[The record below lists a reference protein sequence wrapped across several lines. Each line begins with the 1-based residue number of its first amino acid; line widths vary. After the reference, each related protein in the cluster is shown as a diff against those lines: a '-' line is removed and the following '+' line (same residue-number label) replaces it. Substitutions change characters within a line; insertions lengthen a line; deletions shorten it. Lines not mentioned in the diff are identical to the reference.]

1 MEVKN
6 LMSIAEILFIIL
18 AVVLAIWL
26 IIDIIRHPKSDDDNI
41 INEDWEDWYE
51 DYDLEDESTL
61 DEPYLE
67 FVDDGQLHD
76 IIKVP
81 GHQDLYYS
89 QIDLLVYS
97 VNPEN
102 GDDENEYLE
111 GFFSNDMHC
120 IYMDGKV
127 WAVNDNGNIVAI
139 VHPAMLPK

>member
-1 MEVKN
+1 
-6 LMSIAEILFIIL
+6 MSIAEILFIIL

-41 INEDWEDWYE
+41 INEDWY

-61 DEPYLE
+61 DESYLE

-76 IIKVP
+76 IIHVP

-111 GFFSNDMHC
+111 GFFSNDMRC

-127 WAVNDNGNIVAI
+127 WTVNDNGNIVAI